1 MRRERV
7 EFPGHQGQMLAG
19 RIDRPTGP
27 VRAWALFAHCF
38 TCGKDNR
45 AANRIARGL
54 AEAGIATLRFDFT
67 GLGDSEGDFANSGF
81 SSNLEDLMAA
91 ADYLRGREAAPAL
104 LVGHSLGGA
113 AVLGVA
119 GRIPECRAVATIAAP
134 FEADSVLDHFG
145 EALETIDTEGEAT
158 VNLAG
163 RPFRI
168 RREFVE
174 DLRSQTQAE
183 RIRDLDRPLMIL
195 HAPGDTVVS
204 VDDARRI
211 FETANHPKSFVSLDD
226 ADHTLL
232 NPADAEYVAGLVAA
246 WGARYIVDGTRASG
260 DPTRAGNGDEDG
272 DGTAVTVEETGDGQ
286 YQQDVRIGPHHFLA
300 DEPPDVGGDGSG
312 PNPYELLLASLGACT
327 SMTLRMYAAHKG
339 LSLERVRV
347 QLRHEKSK
355 GENGPVDRITREII
369 IEGDL
374 DSAQRQRMLQIAD
387 RCPVHRTLH
396 GEVQVETREAA
407 TGTSDA
413 P

>member
-81 SSNLEDLMAA
+81 SSNLEDLLAA

-145 EALETIDTEGEAT
+145 EALETIETEGEAT

-204 VDDARRI
+204 VDAARRI
-211 FETANHPKSFVSLDD
+211 FETASHPKSFVSLDD

-232 NPADAEYVAGLVAA
+232 DPADAEYVAGLVAA
-246 WGARYIVDGTRASG
+246 WGARYIGEER
-260 DPTRAGNGDEDG
+260 GNSADADAPG
-272 DGTAVTVEETGDGQ
+272 DGTGVTVEETGDGQ

-300 DEPPDVGGDGSG
+300 DEPPDVGGDGTG
-312 PNPYELLLASLGACT
+312 PNPFDLLLASLGACT
-327 SMTLRMYAAHKG
+327 SMTLRMYAAHKQ
-339 LSLERVRV
+339 LPLERVRV
-347 QLRHEKSK
+347 RLKHEKIK
-355 GENGPVDRITREII
+355 GDSGPVDRITREIT

-374 DSAQRQRMLQIAD
+374 DAKQRERMLQIAD

-396 GEVQVETREAA
+396 GEVQVETRETTAP
-407 TGTSDA
+407 GTV
-413 P
+413 

>member
-7 EFPGHQGQMLAG
+7 EFPGHRGQMLAG

-54 AEAGIATLRFDFT
+54 AETGIATLRFDFT

-81 SSNLEDLMAA
+81 SSNLEDLLAA
-91 ADYLRGREAAPAL
+91 ADYLRGRDAAPAL

-145 EALETIDTEGEAT
+145 EALETIETEGEAT

-204 VDDARRI
+204 VDAARRI
-211 FETANHPKSFVSLDD
+211 FETARHPKSFVSLDD

-246 WGARYIVDGTRASG
+246 WGARYLGE
-260 DPTRAGNGDEDG
+260 DEGGSADADALG
-272 DGTAVTVEETGDGQ
+272 DGTEVTVEETGDGQ

-300 DEPPDVGGDGSG
+300 DEPPDVGGDGTG

-327 SMTLRMYAAHKG
+327 TMTLRMYATHKQ
-339 LSLERVRV
+339 LPLERVRV
-347 QLRHEKSK
+347 HLQHEKLK
-355 GENGPVDRITREII
+355 GENGPVDHITREIT

-374 DSAQRQRMLQIAD
+374 DTKQRERMLQIAD

-396 GEVQVETREAA
+396 GEVQVETRERP

-413 P
+413 R

>member
-7 EFPGHQGQMLAG
+7 EFPGHRGQMLAG

-54 AEAGIATLRFDFT
+54 AETGIATLRFDFT

-81 SSNLEDLMAA
+81 SSNLEDLLAA
-91 ADYLRGREAAPAL
+91 ADYLRGRDAAPAL

-145 EALETIDTEGEAT
+145 EALETIETEGEAT

-204 VDDARRI
+204 VDAARRI
-211 FETANHPKSFVSLDD
+211 FETARHPKSFVSLDD

-246 WGARYIVDGTRASG
+246 WGTRYIGEERG
-260 DPTRAGNGDEDG
+260 DSADADAPG

-300 DEPPDVGGDGSG
+300 DEPPDVGGDGTG

-327 SMTLRMYAAHKG
+327 SMTLRMYAAHKQ
-339 LSLERVRV
+339 LPLERVRV
-347 QLRHEKSK
+347 HLQHEKLK
-355 GENGPVDRITREII
+355 GENGPVDRITREIT

-374 DSAQRQRMLQIAD
+374 DAKQRERMLQIAD

-396 GEVQVETREAA
+396 GEVQVETRERS

-413 P
+413 R